1 MKWSAAIGKVC
12 FLSGKSDAPQRRTH
26 LRERVNTFSFC
37 GTGGSFL
44 FCRDRSLRPFAAID
58 GREHWTHCSR
68 SPRLAAASIGCAAVV
83 RRGRLRDRWPC
94 ALIPF
99 CAPRRVILFEEIL
112 RSLSPFCSFTANFSG
127 SFCGASPLGRRFAAH
142 TEGKS
147 SPRRHFFRIFEKV
160 QKITCQSY
168 FSVL

>member
-44 FCRDRSLRPFAAID
+44 FCRDRSPRPFAAIG
-58 GREHWTHCSR
+58 GRKRRTRCGR
-68 SPRLAAASIGCAAVV
+68 SLRLAVASIGCAAVV
-83 RRGRLRDRWPC
+83 RRGRLRDHWPC

-99 CAPRRVILFEEIL
+99 CAPRRVILFKEIL
-112 RSLSPFCSFTANFSG
+112 RSLPPFARLRQTSRG
-127 SFCGASPLGRRFAAH
+127 RFAAH
-142 TEGKS
+142 HLSDGVLRRIPGKIMAC
-147 SPRRHFFRIFEKV
+147 RHFF
-160 QKITCQSY
+160 
-168 FSVL
+168 

>member
-44 FCRDRSLRPFAAID
+44 FCRDRSLRPFAAIG
-58 GREHWTHCSR
+58 GRKRRTRCDRLLR
-68 SPRLAAASIGCAAVV
+68 SAVASIGCAAVV

-99 CAPRRVILFEEIL
+99 CAPRRVILFKEIL

-142 TEGKS
+142 TGENHRLGDI
-147 SPRRHFFRIFEKV
+147 FFEFLK
-160 QKITCQSY
+160 KCKK
-168 FSVL
+168 

>member
-44 FCRDRSLRPFAAID
+44 FCRDRSLRPFAAIG
-58 GREHWTHCSR
+58 GRKRRTRCGRLLR
-68 SPRLAAASIGCAAVV
+68 SAVASIGCAAIVG
-83 RRGRLRDRWPC
+83 RGRLRDRWPC

-99 CAPRRVILFEEIL
+99 CAPRRVILFKEIL

-147 SPRRHFFRIFEKV
+147 SPADIFFEFLKKCEK
-160 QKITCQSY
+160 
-168 FSVL
+168 

>member
-44 FCRDRSLRPFAAID
+44 FCRDRSLRPFAAIG
-58 GREHWTHCSR
+58 GRKRRTRCGRLLR
-68 SPRLAAASIGCAAVV
+68 SAVASIGCAAVV

-99 CAPRRVILFEEIL
+99 CAPRRVILFKKIL
-112 RSLSPFCSFTANFSG
+112 RSPPPFARLRQTSWGVLRRITSRTA
-127 SFCGASPLGRRFAAH
+127 FCGAYR
-142 TEGKS
+142 GKS
-147 SPRRHFFRIFEKV
+147 WPADIFFEFLKKCEK
-160 QKITCQSY
+160 
-168 FSVL
+168 

>member
-44 FCRDRSLRPFAAID
+44 FCRDRSLRPFAAIG
-58 GREHWTHCSR
+58 GRKRRTRCGRLLR
-68 SPRLAAASIGCAAVV
+68 SAVASIGCAAVV

-112 RSLSPFCSFTANFSG
+112 RSLPPFARLRQTPLGVLRRITSRTA
-127 SFCGASPLGRRFAAH
+127 FCGAYR
-142 TEGKS
+142 GKS
-147 SPRRHFFRIFEKV
+147 WPADIFFEFLKKCEK
-160 QKITCQSY
+160 
-168 FSVL
+168 

>member
-44 FCRDRSLRPFAAID
+44 FCRDRSLRPFAAIGSRKRRTRC
-58 GREHWTHCSR
+58 GRLL
-68 SPRLAAASIGCAAVV
+68 RLAVASIGRAAVV
-83 RRGRLRDRWPC
+83 CCGRLRDRWPC

-99 CAPRRVILFEEIL
+99 CAPRRVILFKEIL
-112 RSLSPFCSFTANFSG
+112 RSLSPFLPVCGKLLGGVLRRVASRTA
-127 SFCGASPLGRRFAAH
+127 FCGAYR
-142 TEGKS
+142 GKS
-147 SPRRHFFRIFEKV
+147 WPADIFFEFLKKCEK
-160 QKITCQSY
+160 
-168 FSVL
+168 